1 MPDATSKI
9 GAPIPVNE
17 ANQYIDSHISEFFN
31 TGKYPVKSFI
41 FDAGLLRDYLV
52 ANPEIQNMK
61 LMLGVRPDSTGNN
74 TSTMILVGYDAD
86 GNYIKTNGMVLDQAG
101 ACPYNCPSV
110 GDAAHDHII

>member
-52 ANPEIQNMK
+52 ANP
-61 LMLGVRPDSTGNN
+61 
-74 TSTMILVGYDAD
+74 
-86 GNYIKTNGMVLDQAG
+86 
-101 ACPYNCPSV
+101 
-110 GDAAHDHII
+110 